1 MDLVNL
7 TIDGIK
13 VSVPAGSTVLEAA
26 RSANIQIPTLCYLKD
41 VNQIGACRMCLV
53 DTGARALAA
62 ACVMPVSEGMNVKT
76 NTPAIR
82 EARKVNMELLLSNHD
97 RKCLTCVRSRNCE
110 LQTLAEELG
119 VRDVR
124 FEGYRS
130 EYPIDDKSL
139 SVVRD
144 PNKCIQCRRCIAAC
158 HNVQKIGVIGTVGRG
173 FGTVIAPAWENETT
187 TSSRV
192 ILFGRTGSSSSSIFS
207 TFRSPLSAVTVSSRT
222 SALSGI
228 SSIFARA
235 PYQFVPAAATISCL
249 ARPSWITFMLIVD
262 WRRPSQMPI

>member
-1 MDLVNL
+1 MDLVSL
-7 TIDGIK
+7 TIDG
-13 VSVPAGSTVLEAA
+13 VQVQVPAGTTVLEAA
-26 RSANIQIPTLCYLKD
+26 RLANIQIPTLCYLKD

-53 DTGARALAA
+53 DTGARAFAA
-62 ACVMPVSEGMNVKT
+62 ACVMPVSPNMVVKT

-124 FEGYRS
+124 FEGKRN
-130 EYPIDDKSL
+130 EYPIDDSSP

-158 HNVQKIGVIGTVGRG
+158 GNVQKIGVIGTVGRG
-173 FGTVIAPAWENETT
+173 FNTLIAGRGRLRQLRPVHHGLPGRRPAREGQHRG
-187 TSSRV
+187 S
-192 ILFGRTGSSSSSIFS
+192 LGRHR
-207 TFRSPLSAVTVSSRT
+207 RSEQ
-222 SALSGI
+222 
-228 SSIFARA
+228 ARGRA
-235 PYQFVPAAATISCL
+235 
-249 ARPSWITFMLIVD
+249 ARPGRARGAGRGVRHAHGHARYRQA
-262 WRRPSQMPI
+262 RRGPSPHGL

>member
-1 MDLVNL
+1 MDLVSL
-7 TIDGIK
+7 TIDG
-13 VSVPAGSTVLEAA
+13 VQVQVPAGTTVLEAA
-26 RSANIQIPTLCYLKD
+26 RLANIQIPTLCYLKD

-53 DTGARALAA
+53 DTGARAFAA
-62 ACVMPVSEGMNVKT
+62 ACVMPVSPNMVVKT

-124 FEGYRS
+124 FEGKRN
-130 EYPIDDKSL
+130 EYPIDDSSP

-158 HNVQKIGVIGTVGRG
+158 GNVQKIGVIGTVGRG
-173 FGTVIAPAWENETT
+173 FNTL
-187 TSSRV
+187 
-192 ILFGRTGSSSSSIFS
+192 ILS
-207 TFRSPLSAVTVSSRT
+207 
-222 SALSGI
+222 
-228 SSIFARA
+228 
-235 PYQFVPAAATISCL
+235 
-249 ARPSWITFMLIVD
+249 LIH
-262 WRRPSQMPI
+262 I